1 MKYRI
6 NQIVWISMYIIFA
19 LDLFSDN
26 CIIVSLVSSYGISV
40 SQMTTNMFHMSHA
53 LLPDPFLIHD
63 LSLSCNWSNTVG
75 TTIRIGT
82 SYPSGTLGSSLFL
95 MVFVLIDL

>member
-1 MKYRI
+1 
-6 NQIVWISMYIIFA
+6 MYIIFA

-53 LLPDPFLIHD
+53 LLPGPFLIHD

-82 SYPSGTLGSSLFL
+82 SYPSGAHGFIPIFNGFRVDRSL
-95 MVFVLIDL
+95 VFV